1 MNNNVAALSLVIT
14 SGFIHMVWNSRYK
27 ISKNPNQLFAGTR
40 VLNLLYLLP
49 FCIYMYEPISIKGL
63 IYISAS
69 GLIHYFYFYFL
80 ILMYNN
86 EDFSKV
92 YPLSRGLGNLLTPI
106 LGVTLIKET
115 ISKISM
121 GGILINLAGLLLL
134 NTRKPGNP
142 KKLNKGTIFSIITGI
157 TITAYSYIDKLGVEE
172 LNPVQYFYS
181 YMLIT
186 FVIYNFVAVLNK
198 EILYTNFLSKK
209 NLLEYSFVGLSD
221 TFSYLLILYSL
232 TFTEVSYIA
241 PMRNS
246 GIVISSFMGF
256 VYLNEKFNKI
266 RAIGSIVIFIGIIII
281 TIGIE

>member
-1 MNNNVAALSLVIT
+1 MNNNLAALSLVIT

-40 VLNLLYLLP
+40 VLNLIYLLP
-49 FCIYMYEPISIKGL
+49 FCVYMYEPITLKAW
-63 IYISAS
+63 IYVSAS
-69 GLIHYFYFYFL
+69 GLVHYFYFYFL

-121 GGILINLAGLLLL
+121 VGILVNLSGLLLL
-134 NTRKPGNP
+134 NTRKTENP
-142 KKLNKGTIFSIITGI
+142 KKINKGTVFSIVTGL

-186 FVIYNFVAVLNK
+186 FVIYNFIALIKK
-198 EILYTNFLSKK
+198 ETLYTNFLNKK
-209 NLLEYSFVGLSD
+209 NLFEYSFVGLSD
-221 TFSYLLILYSL
+221 TISYLLILYSL

-246 GIVISSFMGF
+246 GIVISSIIGF
-256 VYLNEKFNKI
+256 VYLNEKFSKI
-266 RAIGSIVIFIGIIII
+266 RASGSIVIFIGIIII
-281 TIGIE
+281 TIGIK

>member
-1 MNNNVAALSLVIT
+1 
-14 SGFIHMVWNSRYK
+14 MVWNSRYK